1 MGATTKYFNVAHSEI
16 EVVLIKI
23 LENNV
28 KIFFSNISEN
38 KQIGLYFLLKM

>member
-28 KIFFSNISEN
+28 KIFRSNFSEN
-38 KQIGLYFLLKM
+38 EQIGTH